1 VRDAVHASAALPG
14 LMAPLRV
21 DGRFLVDG
29 GLVNPVPVS
38 LCRELGADIVIAV
51 DLGMD
56 TVGLRQRG
64 GDDVAKVPAW
74 RQAVGR
80 WLGREGEGD
89 TAPPSL
95 ADVVANSISIM
106 QSRIARSRLAGEP
119 ADVLIAPR
127 FGKVG
132 LLDFHRADEAILSG
146 RKAVEYMLP
155 LLRSLL
161 E

>member
-1 VRDAVHASAALPG
+1 
-14 LMAPLRV
+14 
-21 DGRFLVDG
+21 
-29 GLVNPVPVS
+29 
-38 LCRELGADIVIAV
+38 
-51 DLGMD
+51 
-56 TVGLRQRG
+56 
-64 GDDVAKVPAW
+64 
-74 RQAVGR
+74 
-80 WLGREGEGD
+80 
-89 TAPPSL
+89 
-95 ADVVANSISIM
+95 M

-132 LLDFHRADEAILSG
+132 LLDFHRADEAILAG